1 MALAFEV
8 ESLDGVDEGL
18 KGFYQEHNGKYRLAV
33 EGIDPADELKEA
45 LRKEREES
53 KAARQKAQ
61 ELEAMKAEA
70 EKARLTEKQ
79 EFKTLYEQTEAEKRA
94 LAEKFGEFEN
104 KIKQKEIEASSISL
118 ASELTRDTKRAELI
132 RKEIA
137 QFAKYGDS
145 GVKYEIGGVEVDKA
159 KVLETIKQNYPFL
172 VDGVDSSGAGSRGSN
187 GSQGTPKNPFKK
199 GEHFNLTEQGK
210 LMKENPEL
218 AVMLKSQA

>member
-1 MALAFEV
+1 
-8 ESLDGVDEGL
+8 
-18 KGFYQEHNGKYRLAV
+18 
-33 EGIDPADELKEA
+33 

-53 KAARQKAQ
+53 KSYKQKAQ